1 MEKTLTIT
9 IPSYNVEKTLKET
22 VDSLL
27 EPSILNDL
35 EILIVND
42 GSKDSTSEIAHEYE
56 KKYPNT
62 VRAIDKENGGHGSTI
77 NTGMREATGRYFK
90 VVDGDDWLITENLV
104 KLVKDLKSLN
114 TDIVYNPYYEVN
126 DKTRNRELFTELKE
140 DIQLEKVYAFDAVAD
155 KVYIPMHSM
164 TFRTEILKSHPIK
177 IDEHRFY
184 VDNEYVLMPIPFV
197 ESVIFFDYPVY
208 LYRVFTENQSM
219 NIKNMQKNFQ
229 HNYDVIMH
237 MIEYYHN
244 YKPLLSREKRDYFTR
259 RIVDLI
265 KVQYQIYF
273 SFPFD
278 WNVTKEIERFNQELK
293 GKDAQIY
300 KDSHGT
306 MVRFIRLQPKL
317 FYPVI
322 KLREKVRRS

>member
-56 KKYPNT
+56 KNYPNT

-90 VVDGDDWLITENLV
+90 VVDGDDWLITENLPRF
-104 KLVKDLKSLN
+104 LADLKKTN
-114 TDIVYNPYYEVN
+114 ADIVYNPFFEVN
-126 DKTRNRELFTELKE
+126 DQTKERKEIGQATTNLLFEH
-140 DIQLEKVYAFDAVAD
+140 VYAFDEVSNQFS
-155 KVYIPMHSM
+155 IQMHAM
-164 TFRTEILKSHPIK
+164 TYKTSILKKHHIE

-184 VDNEYVLMPIPFV
+184 VDAEYVLMPIPFV
-197 ESVIFFDYPVY
+197 QTIELLEYPMY
-208 LYRVFTENQSM
+208 LYRMFTEQQSM
-219 NIKNMQKNFQ
+219 NVKNMQKNVQ
-229 HNYDVIMH
+229 HHYDVAMH
-237 MIEYYHN
+237 MVDYYLR
-244 YKPLLSREKRDYFTR
+244 YAPLLTKEKKEYMKKR
-259 RIVDLI
+259 VLALI
-265 KVQYQIYF
+265 EMQYQIYF

-278 WNVTKEIERFNQELK
+278 WNVTKEIDRFNQELK

-300 KDSHGT
+300 KDSQGT